1 MDQRHFIELLVKY
14 LVRFEFLSD
23 STGDT
28 DEKEEYRPQI
38 IKLIMNLF
46 LKELK
51 VSEEVGD
58 NMIYISWILYS
69 YQYLNKLEMI
79 EFLCRY
85 LELVPPTGYMTN
97 GAPKEG
103 NSFET
108 DANPLNKSFSRSP
121 YSPSHHLIW
130 KMLASVLGPLAPE
143 DRLLNQSIVAQHCEI
158 TGFVKNSV
166 LANKSF
172 VDLRKDNNIPIK
184 SEGSTITP
192 NHLKM
197 KTELENGSSEAKNLK
212 NSLTPRKELWQSTVL
227 SGSMLNDFTS
237 SVLPF
242 ECEELIQSFSAAETL
257 TNSTTSSSVQSPSI
271 LFSQFPEILLNEEV
285 TEDSFSLLEE
295 DLLRAHHLLAV
306 CEKVFHSANSQS
318 APMSSQMNSQSYF
331 SQSATAE
338 NIEDENNMEGR
349 NQFVSLLHSQLSVL
363 RNLKEE
369 KDERNSS
376 TLGEVS
382 SSSSTERISL
392 PKPLLFKALLH
403 FVYHRR
409 SVSFFRDFTE
419 FLQQQ
424 NEDAK
429 SQDTNYLIEKVLVSL
444 RTASFFGLQTE
455 SRKWKK
461 ELQRNHTR
469 ETIFIL
475 GKNLL
480 ELISFQILVAAHMLT
495 QDCFLATR
503 GIQLLFQHYLYYANK
518 LKEIEVTTTK
528 ANGNLS
534 SSGSITEDG
543 ATTDL
548 SPIIRQKRD
557 HVVRCLSFLHQNG
570 INLSRATKLAFDW
583 GTRNISMTTSHPQYF
598 VVDENNELKSGS
610 SSYKAHYHK

>member
-1 MDQRHFIELLVKY
+1 MDQRHFLELLLKY

-23 STGDT
+23 STGNI

-69 YQYLNKLEMI
+69 YQYLNKLEMV

-85 LELVPPTGYMTN
+85 LELFPPAGYIIN
-97 GAPKEG
+97 GEPKEG

-108 DANPLNKSFSRSP
+108 DVNPLNTSFSRSP

-143 DRLLNQSIVAQHCEI
+143 DRLLNQSVVAQHCEI

-166 LANKSF
+166 LVNKSF
-172 VDLRKDNNIPIK
+172 VDLRKDTNIPIK
-184 SEGSTITP
+184 SESSAT
-192 NHLKM
+192 KV
-197 KTELENGSSEAKNLK
+197 KTELENAASETKNLK
-212 NSLTPRKELWQSTVL
+212 INLSTRKELWQSTVL

-257 TNSTTSSSVQSPSI
+257 TNSTTSSSSVQLPSI
-271 LFSQFPEILLNEEV
+271 PFSQFPEILLNEEL
-285 TEDSFSLLEE
+285 TEDNFSLLEE
-295 DLLRAHHLLAV
+295 DLLRAPHLLAV
-306 CEKVFHSANSQS
+306 CEKVFHSANSQA
-318 APMSSQMNSQSYF
+318 APMSSQMNSQTYF
-331 SQSATAE
+331 SQSAAAE
-338 NIEDENNMEGR
+338 NVDDENNMEGR

-369 KDERNSS
+369 KDESNPSS
-376 TLGEVS
+376 GGEVS
-382 SSSSTERISL
+382 SSSSAERISL

-403 FVYHRR
+403 FLYHRR
-409 SVSFFRDFTE
+409 SISFLRDFTE
-419 FLQQQ
+419 FLQQ
-424 NEDAK
+424 NEEAK
-429 SQDTNYLIEKVLVSL
+429 SQDANYLIEKVQVSL
-444 RTASFFGLQTE
+444 RTASFFGLQND

-461 ELQRNHTR
+461 EIQRNHTR

-475 GKNLL
+475 GKRLL
-480 ELISFQILVAAHMLT
+480 ELLSFQILIAAHMLT

-518 LKEIEVTTTK
+518 LKEIEAKTTK
-528 ANGNLS
+528 ASENSS
-534 SSGSITEDG
+534 SSGWVTEDG

-548 SPIIRQKRD
+548 SPIIRQQRD
-557 HVVRCLSFLHQNG
+557 HVLQCLSFLHQNG
-570 INLSRATKLAFDW
+570 INLSRAIKLAFDW
-583 GTRNISMTTSHPQYF
+583 GTRNISMTTSPPQYF
-598 VVDENNELKSGS
+598 LVDENNELKSGS
-610 SSYKAHYHK
+610 SSYKAYYHK